1 MSLYK
6 GCPGAIRFREA
17 VPEYLDCPQC
27 GEEMEIWS
35 DELVA
40 RCHHCQALVRRDQE
54 PSCIDWCQYAEE
66 CIGVEA
72 YKRLRYPPESS
83 GPGIFNPGKSPSEG
97 KGPEE
102 KA

>member
-6 GCPGAIRFREA
+6 GCPGAIRFKEA
-17 VPEYLDCPQC
+17 VPEYVDCPEC
-27 GEEMEIWS
+27 GKETEIWS

-40 RCHHCQALVRRDQE
+40 RCHHCQALVRRDRG

-72 YKRLRYPPESS
+72 YKRLGYPP
-83 GPGIFNPGKSPSEG
+83 PSEER
-97 KGPEE
+97 GPMRRVRGRRDG
-102 KA
+102 